1 MSDREIIQKAYRK
14 LVAQAFNVYWQAII
28 SGSPEREAKEADE
41 RFIRGVT
48 LAAKARDD
56 AIALLPK

>member
-1 MSDREIIQKAYRK
+1 MSDTEIIQKAYRK

-28 SGSPEREAKEADE
+28 SGSPEADE

-56 AIALLPK
+56 AIDLLSK